1 MATKKAAVKKVA
13 KKAAAPVS
21 SSKQAVPISAATLAK
36 AASCIAKNGKATF
49 RFKEISVTKIPKG
62 LFSTPVEID

>member
-13 KKAAAPVS
+13 KKIAVPSS
-21 SSKQAVPISAATLAK
+21 SSKLSLPISAASLTK